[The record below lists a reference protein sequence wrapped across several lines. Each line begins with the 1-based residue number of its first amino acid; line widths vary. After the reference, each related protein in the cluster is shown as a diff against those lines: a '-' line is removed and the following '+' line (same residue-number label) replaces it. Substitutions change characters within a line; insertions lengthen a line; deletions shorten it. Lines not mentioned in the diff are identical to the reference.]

1 MKTKRQSSMMA
12 EMGSSYISP
21 ENGFVYYENPEKK
34 DSNYFKL
41 GGYSSMLRIKW
52 NYVREEGVKELL
64 AYASYVENAN
74 KNIKMEEIGNKLVD
88 IGIREINADCKKIR
102 KIYDTSLLKEAP
114 FLPKEILKED
124 NPLEFVKAFTRD
136 YNEIVQGEERFKE
149 ILKRNKESL
158 RINIEEMKRKEK
170 DPKFFINQF
179 APSLS
184 SFFPSYFATVVNETF
199 MKFLKE
205 YSKLEEAENHLEEY
219 VLECALEAAKRAFAE
234 SCKDNSNSKDI
245 VNEKGIVLNTKNV
258 YGDSSEKQY
267 RDYWEKLQKSEL
279 MQGDLKDYAMSV
291 LGMRNFVSEIKTLM
305 SGLETDGKTSTIKE
319 KDIKDIMNIGA
330 TQGLRTAGGRFEE
343 LLVSAIVD
351 NLVKSGVKGVSTVFK
366 NNTLKAD
373 SIQLFSTAVGV
384 DSDAFEKMLEDKIKQ
399 INNGVTGNTLAES
412 AKNLTNMIDK
422 VLDELDNNA
431 VITLQSTKSYNLG
444 SNFRGFH
451 GGDMT
456 LDEVI
461 PKLENA
467 GVPGLDIQGAKKCLA
482 IMRSTLQGGAFNG
495 QYDTDVK
502 NFIKTQMIQA
512 LGTFLFDD
520 WIQSTDNESAGDHV
534 MYVFSL
540 NGIQVPLS
548 VLIYGAGLSLQNATI
563 DDVNRFF
570 QVSLK
575 SHKND
580 TVKYEVPISKEETTE
595 FSKFREVWK
604 DQAMERSRV
613 EGADVTFKFM
623 TNFKR
628 FIIDLCK
635 GYV

>member
-74 KNIKMEEIGNKLVD
+74 KNIKMEEIGNKLID

-114 FLPKEILKED
+114 FLPKEISKED

-136 YNEIVQGEERFKE
+136 YNKIVQGEERFKE

-158 RINIEEMKRKEK
+158 RINIEETKRKEK
-170 DPKFFINQF
+170 DPKYFINQF

-184 SFFPSYFATVVNETF
+184 TFFPSYFATEVKQNFMSFFNNFSTF
-199 MKFLKE
+199 
-205 YSKLEEAENHLEEY
+205 EEAESHLEEY
-219 VLECALEAAKRAFAE
+219 VLEWAKNAAIKAFAE
-234 SCKDNSNSKDI
+234 SCKDDFNSKDI
-245 VNEKGIVLNTKNV
+245 ITEKGVVLNTKNV

-267 RDYWEKLQKSEL
+267 QDFMKKLNSSEL

-291 LGMRNFVSEIKTLM
+291 LGMKNFVSKMETLM
-305 SGLETDGKTSTIKE
+305 SGLKTSGKTSTIKR
-319 KDIKDIMNIGA
+319 KDIEEILNIKT
-330 TQGLRTAGGRFEE
+330 TQGLRTTGGRFEE

-351 NLVKSGVKGVSTVFK
+351 DLLKSGVKGVSTVFK

-373 SIQLFSTAVGV
+373 SVQLFSAVV
-384 DSDAFEKMLEDKIKQ
+384 DADSDAFEKMLEDKIKDL
-399 INNGVTGNTLAES
+399 NNGVTGNTLAES
-412 AKNLTNMIDK
+412 AISLTNTIDK
-422 VLDELDNNA
+422 VLEELDNNA
-431 VITLQSTKSYNLG
+431 IITLQSTKSYNLG
-444 SNFRGFH
+444 SKFRGFH

-520 WIQSTDNESAGDHV
+520 WIQSTDNDSAGDHV

-548 VLIYGAGLSLQNATI
+548 VLIYGAGLSLQNATV